1 MKKEKIYIAGKVT
14 GDPCYKMKFNAGVER
29 LVELGWEQEQIVN
42 PAQLIDGDTPWLK
55 AMWKCLRLMRKCGWV
70 ALLPDWKESTGARI
84 EHLVARV
91 TMKWMIYIHPEDN
104 KREQP
109 KK

>member
-29 LVELGWEQEQIVN
+29 LVELGWEREQIVN
-42 PAQLIDGDTPWLK
+42 PAQLVPAELPWPR
-55 AMWKCLRLMRKCGWV
+55 AMWRCLKLMCGCEWV
-70 ALLPDWKESTGARI
+70 ALLPDWRESRGARI
-84 EHLVARV
+84 ERFVATVLR
-91 TMKWMIYIHPEDN
+91 KWMIYIHPEDN

>member
-14 GDPCYKMKFNAGVER
+14 GDPCYKMKFEAGVRHLEG
-29 LVELGWEQEQIVN
+29 LGWKRKEIVN

-55 AMWKCLRLMRKCGWV
+55 AMWKCLKLMRKCGLV
-70 ALLPDWKESTGARI
+70 ALLPDWRESRGARI
-84 EHLVARV
+84 ERFVATVLR
-91 TMKWMIYIHPEDN
+91 KWMIYIHPMDN

-109 KK
+109 QK

>member
-29 LVELGWEQEQIVN
+29 LVELGW
-42 PAQLIDGDTPWLK
+42 
-55 AMWKCLRLMRKCGWV
+55 
-70 ALLPDWKESTGARI
+70 PDWKESTGARI
-84 EHLVARV
+84 ERLVARV